1 MIFVDTHTT
10 ERPDHDGTRPNADEL
25 LRALQENERAKLRVY
40 IGAAAGVGKTYRML
54 QDAAQL
60 KGQGIDVVIATVDT
74 HGRIETEEQ
83 IGDLEIIPLKEIE
96 YRGNTFEEMD
106 ISAVIERHPAVAL
119 VDELAHTNIEGSKNN
134 KRYEDVIELL
144 KNGISVVTAVN
155 IQHIESLNDAIARTT
170 NVQVRETVPD
180 SFFKNADEIID
191 VDISID
197 TLRTRLRQGK
207 IYSVEKIE
215 QSLNNF
221 FRKGNLAA
229 LRELS
234 LRQVAHFQSTQDQEY
249 RTREGLDQAVIPE
262 KVMVCMASRGSAKK
276 ILRTGSRIAGRFA
289 DDDWIA
295 VYVETSDEEMGRISP
310 ENYATLQDN
319 IRFATSLGARVVHL
333 KSNNVADALLG
344 FARHNGITHV
354 IFGQSARSRWEIFW
368 KGSIINRFL
377 SEVKDA
383 SVHVI
388 PLERESS

>member
-1 MIFVDTHTT
+1 
-10 ERPDHDGTRPNADEL
+10 
-25 LRALQENERAKLRVY
+25 
-40 IGAAAGVGKTYRML
+40 ML

-74 HGRIETEEQ
+74 HSHIETEER

-207 IYSVEKIE
+207 IYSVEKMNSRSIIFSE
-215 QSLNNF
+215 RETL
-221 FRKGNLAA
+221 RPCRTLAA
-229 LRELS
+229 G
-234 LRQVAHFQSTQDQEY
+234 QV
-249 RTREGLDQAVIPE
+249 TRSVH
-262 KVMVCMASRGSAKK
+262 
-276 ILRTGSRIAGRFA
+276 TGS
-289 DDDWIA
+289 
-295 VYVETSDEEMGRISP
+295 
-310 ENYATLQDN
+310 
-319 IRFATSLGARVVHL
+319 
-333 KSNNVADALLG
+333 
-344 FARHNGITHV
+344 GIPDTRRP
-354 IFGQSARSRWEIFW
+354 RS
-368 KGSIINRFL
+368 GG
-377 SEVKDA
+377 
-383 SVHVI
+383 H
-388 PLERESS
+388 P